1 MRAIICTCKIFYV
14 HTVVMWPLVG
24 SWVFN
29 TEYRVYS
36 KRMLTHSQ
44 TMSFAH
50 AWALPTWN
58 TQSKWWR
65 STFYNRCVQPSS
77 LHQSPSSRP
86 ACKSVSMLVR
96 HWRISWAVPC
106 LVAAWYALL
115 RTCLIISYLLGVH
128 FVCTVWM
135 WAAGLRKKEY
145 CSPDFMQLPTSIASA
160 AKPLSAGNMWV
171 AYLTSKYF

>member
-1 MRAIICTCKIFYV
+1 MTPSGILGVQYRIQGV
-14 HTVVMWPLVG
+14 QQENV
-24 SWVFN
+24 N
-29 TEYRVYS
+29 TFTNYELRS
-36 KRMLTHSQ
+36 C
-44 TMSFAH
+44 MSFANLEH
-50 AWALPTWN
+50 
-58 TQSKWWR
+58 SIKVMR
-65 STFYNRCVQPSS
+65 TFHILQQVCSLRLVLSPSI
-77 LHQSPSSRP
+77 SSRP

-106 LVAAWYALL
+106 SVAAWYAGRLL

-171 AYLTSKYF
+171 AYLTTKHF

>member
-1 MRAIICTCKIFYV
+1 MTPSGILGVQYRI
-14 HTVVMWPLVG
+14 
-24 SWVFN
+24 
-29 TEYRVYS
+29 YRVYS

-44 TMSFAH
+44 TMSFAQCMSFANLEH
-50 AWALPTWN
+50 SIKVMRKFHILQQVCT
-58 TQSKWWR
+58 TVLS
-65 STFYNRCVQPSS
+65 PSI
-77 LHQSPSSRP
+77 SSRP

-106 LVAAWYALL
+106 SVAAWYAGRRL

-135 WAAGLRKKEY
+135 WAVGLRKKEY

-171 AYLTSKYF
+171 AYLTSKHF

>member
-14 HTVVMWPLVG
+14 HTVIIWPLVG

-58 TQSKWWR
+58 TLMR
-65 STFYNRCVQPSS
+65 TFHILQQVCTAVLSPSI
-77 LHQSPSSRP
+77 SSRP

-106 LVAAWYALL
+106 SVAAWYAGRLL

-171 AYLTSKYF
+171 AYLTSKHF